1 MAEDDCGLMLRYAG
15 GDLQAFAT
23 LYARH
28 RGALYRYLVRHVR
41 ERAAADDLFQ
51 EVWSRVI
58 AHRAHYEPRAK
69 FSTFLYHIAHHC
81 CIDYLRRAAARPH
94 REVSDEEA
102 RGDPRQEESGES
114 RRVDA
119 GWWQSQC
126 APDGDRPDVRAEQA
140 EWVARYRTAL
150 GRLPAEQRDVFLLY
164 EQSGLSLDEI
174 ATITGVGPETVKSRL
189 RYALAKLRR
198 ALAPSSEGP
207 SEGPGEGPSGV
218 PSSTR
223 TARDPCGITGPLAA
237 VQIIGEPGS

>member
-23 LYARH
+23 LYSRH
-28 RGALYRYLVRHVR
+28 RGALYRYLARHVR

-69 FSTFLYHIAHHC
+69 FSTFLYHVAHHC

-94 REVSDEEA
+94 REASDEE
-102 RGDPRQEESGES
+102 PR
-114 RRVDA
+114 A
-119 GWWQSQC
+119 GWESQC
-126 APDGDRPDVRAEQA
+126 APDGDRPDMRAEQA
-140 EWVARYRTAL
+140 EWLARYRAAL

-164 EQSGLSLDEI
+164 EQSGLSLEEI
-174 ATITGVGPETVKSRL
+174 ATVTGVGAETVKSRL

-198 ALAPSSEGP
+198 ALAPSSEGLSEGL
-207 SEGPGEGPSGV
+207 SEGPSEA
-218 PSSTR
+218 PSSAR
-223 TARDPCGITGPLAA
+223 TARDRRGTPGPLPA
-237 VQIIGEPGS
+237 VQMIGEPGS